1 MIKLKT
7 IVASVALI
15 STFAFHQQADAKAK
29 IEPMEFINDI
39 VEWKKEKMQ
48 LDKDDQLLN
57 YDFLKNAGTTAVDW
71 YIVGL
76 GRVGYPDLY
85 ENYRAIL
92 ENVVTQKYTL
102 PEKLSES
109 KSTEWHRMTL
119 AYLAAGGDATSV
131 GHQKINLIQDGTYD
145 RGKTKA
151 IDAQGING
159 LIWGLITLDALKY
172 EVPKDSF
179 DDRQKLIER
188 LLSKQLPDGG
198 FSFEMD
204 ESDVDMTAMALQ
216 ALAPYKNDEK
226 KYNGQTVYDA
236 ITSALEFLK
245 KEQTNSGAFKM
256 GGEENLESTA
266 QVVVAVTSLG
276 LDPEKEFIKKGN
288 SLIDGMLQF
297 QLKDGGFIHSKK
309 YNKDNPTALPDE
321 SNTMASEQ
329 ALYAFVSIER
339 ENREMRSLYDFR
351 DEQTS
356 KVEQQ
361 IEELEKQIKKIDS
374 EKTARQTYELYKD
387 IPVLE
392 HQYIDDYQQLK
403 ASLKKYKIKIDAIDV
418 VHANYANGQKTM
430 TPVKILNQQS
440 NKMTTLSKQEVK
452 RIHELPKEITTEQY
466 VEVTTLINR
475 LTADQKEEKEILLQR
490 KKKIEKL
497 QSEIQELNEEI
508 LNELYPFSK
517 LTLKDEEKINQ
528 IYAQYKKLP
537 QVDQKQILS
546 AEDLEKSKTQM
557 STLKRQ
563 KILKY
568 SVAAGILLLTIGFI
582 LLRKRKKA
590 KELDE

>member
-497 QSEIQELNEEI
+497 QSEIQQLNEEI

-557 STLKRQ
+557 NTLKRQ

>member
-497 QSEIQELNEEI
+497 QSEIQQLNEEI

-517 LTLKDEEKINQ
+517 LTLKDEEKMNQ